1 MTKAY
6 LPIHI
11 NFSSISASAVITVS
25 TLPQAPVCQ
34 HKINFTKK
42 WGQTQAS
49 HEAHVPTP
57 ETTRPKNPPEVTAQ
71 QGNKA
76 TPNSL
81 TEIVINTSDN
91 SDKARLTIVE
101 LRDLWRL
108 RSSFEDELDDDEDEA
123 EDSKDSI
130 EIAEDVSDCVSSA
143 KRGQLRLLQRD
154 SGYRS
159 VERRSCLQA
168 SATDGDGVFEDE
180 TCEGDG
186 SDEAFGPE
194 ESFSGVFY
202 GCHEN
207 PLVARFLRSQVS
219 ASAASLSGSG
229 GSGSAASSEA
239 RRHRLRR
246 DYSIDERSSAL
257 FNQFL
262 KPPACGLLR
271 RHESERGL
279 RHQQPKQK
287 RAPLKLSRCS
297 AKDSIDEEE
306 AAPAILTAVKRQ

>member
-101 LRDLWRL
+101 PRDLWRL

-194 ESFSGVFY
+194 ESFQ
-202 GCHEN
+202 
-207 PLVARFLRSQVS
+207 SQVS

-271 RHESERGL
+271 GHESERGL